1 MLDYCFWFDSCLIF
15 AGFLLDSCWMHATC
29 VCAGERDEGDE
40 RHEGD
45 ERDVNHCQVQL

>member
-1 MLDYCFWFDSCLIF
+1 MDSCLILVV
-15 AGFLLDSCWMHATC
+15 FLLDSCWMHATC